1 MSQPRRRFLQQFALA
16 TAALA
21 LGRTQLAQAGAK
33 PADGPGYSAFA
44 RQVGHDFIAT
54 RASSA
59 TAVLK
64 LADVSRPR
72 SLKGYPDLARAREQ
86 CFTLVFEGDAATP
99 LPEAIYTLSA
109 IGVGPFEAFMSPVG
123 ASGRRYQVVFNRI

>member
-21 LGRTQLAQAGAK
+21 FGRAQLAQAGAK

-44 RQVGHDFIAT
+44 PQVGHDFIAT

-59 TAVLK
+59 TTVLK
-64 LADVSRPR
+64 LAKVGRPR

-99 LPEAIYTLSA
+99 LPEEIYTLSG
-109 IGVGPFEAFMSPVG
+109 IGIAPFEAFMSPFG
-123 ASGRRYQVVFNRI
+123 DSGRHYQVVFNRI